1 MHVNMCWMYMFVWI
15 HVHMCCMYVFVWMH
29 VHMCCMSKPGG
40 IILYHY
46 PLYSETGS
54 LTALGPIH

>member
-1 MHVNMCWMYMFVWI
+1 MCWMYMFVWMY
-15 HVHMCCMYVFVWMH
+15 VHMCCMYVFVWMH
-29 VHMCCMSKPGG
+29 VHMCCMSRPGG

-46 PLYSETGS
+46 PFHSETGS